1 MWPVARGARAHRA
14 RDAPRDRVP
23 AGRDGA
29 SENPPGS
36 REARPADRAR
46 REIAQDRVM
55 WLEHGLEERKIS
67 LQTPPAFIF
76 HTTKIN

>member
-1 MWPVARGARAHRA
+1 MVCVACGARAHRA

-55 WLEHGLEERKIS
+55 WLEHGLEEIEKNLSPNPPGVYIS
-67 LQTPPAFIF
+67 
-76 HTTKIN
+76 HNKN